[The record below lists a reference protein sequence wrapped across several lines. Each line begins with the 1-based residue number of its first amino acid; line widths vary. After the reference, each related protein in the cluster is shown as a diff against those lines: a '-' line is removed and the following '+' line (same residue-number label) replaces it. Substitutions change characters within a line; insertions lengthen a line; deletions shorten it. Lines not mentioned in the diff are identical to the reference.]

1 MDQLGFAL
9 DNAPASR
16 PEKQYAIPRY
26 QVSLVRDGKVKTP
39 IAQIR
44 SSRDARE
51 ILAAYLADVDRE
63 HFVVLL
69 LDQKNRI
76 IGIHTVSTGSL
87 TASVVHPRE
96 VLKVAILSN
105 AAAIV
110 AGHNHPSGDP
120 NPSQEDRVLTER
132 LRSACKIMGIGLL
145 DHVIVGDGSTAY
157 YSFADEG
164 LLQP

>member
-9 DNAPASR
+9 DDVPTNHTA
-16 PEKQYAIPRY
+16 KQYAIPRY

-69 LDQKNRI
+69 LDQKNRV

-120 NPSQEDRVLTER
+120 NPSQEDRALTER

-145 DHVIVGDGSTAY
+145 DHVIVGDGSDAY
-157 YSFADEG
+157 YSFADE
-164 LLQP
+164 

>member
-1 MDQLGFAL
+1 MTQLGFAL
-9 DNAPASR
+9 DDAPR
-16 PEKQYAIPRY
+16 QYAIPRY
-26 QVSLVRDGKVKTP
+26 QVSLVRDGSVKAP
-39 IAQIR
+39 SAQIR
-44 SSRDARE
+44 SSRDARD
-51 ILAAYLADVDRE
+51 ILASYLAVVDRE

-69 LDQKNRI
+69 LDQKNRV

-110 AGHNHPSGDP
+110 AGHNHPSGEP
-120 NPSQEDRVLTER
+120 NPSQEDRALTER
-132 LRSACKIMGIGLL
+132 LRSACKIMGIELL
-145 DHVIVGDGSTAY
+145 DHVIIGDGTTAY